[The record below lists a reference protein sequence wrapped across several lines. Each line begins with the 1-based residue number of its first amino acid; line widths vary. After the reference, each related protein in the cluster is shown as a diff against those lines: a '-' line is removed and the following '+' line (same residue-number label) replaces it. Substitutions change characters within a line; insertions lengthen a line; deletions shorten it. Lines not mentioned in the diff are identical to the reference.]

1 MGKRFPILTL
11 KFVKNKK
18 KRKTPICDNV
28 DCITLTPLTLVK
40 LLIFFYLNSTSKS
53 NEKDDTKF
61 IQRSKLLSHRYE
73 KFLLIQNR

>member
-18 KRKTPICDNV
+18 KIKTPICDSV

-40 LLIFFYLNSTSKS
+40 LLIFLILTQHPNQTKKMTQNSS
-53 NEKDDTKF
+53 NGVN
-61 IQRSKLLSHRYE
+61 Y
-73 KFLLIQNR
+73 